1 MGRLLF
7 KGGTVVDP
15 SQGINGNYDVLIE
28 GERIVKVEKGIK
40 SIEAETVVDVSG
52 LILTPGFIDLHSHLR
67 DPGQEWKEDIE
78 SGSNAAVA
86 GGFTSVCCMANTDP
100 VNDNPTVTRYIIE
113 KAQKVGLC
121 DVFPIGAITKGLKG
135 EELAEIGL
143 MVKAGIVAISDDG
156 ETPKDSKVLRN
167 AMDYARSLGIP
178 VFTHSEDKTL
188 SAGGH
193 MNEGPLSSILGIPGM
208 PPEAED
214 IGTMRDIL
222 IARLTGA
229 HIHVC
234 HVSSKG
240 ALQIIEAAKGE
251 GVKVTCE
258 ITPHHF
264 TLTEEAVREFN
275 TNAKM
280 CPPLRTEDHVEAC
293 RNALKTGVADA
304 IATDHAPHSEDEKL
318 VEFCQAPFGI
328 IGFQTAL
335 PLSLNLVREGY
346 LTLEQV
352 VEKLS
357 VNPARIIGKK
367 DIGTLRP
374 GARANITVFDPE
386 EEFYLTKDLIK
397 SKSYNTPFL
406 NQRLRGKV
414 KFTVYS
420 GKIVYKSV

>member
-15 SQGINGNYDVLIE
+15 SQGINGNYDILIE
-28 GERIVKVEKGIK
+28 GERVVKVEKDID
-40 SIEAETVVDVSG
+40 SVEAETVIDISG

-100 VNDNPTVTRYIIE
+100 VNDNPTVTKYIIE
-113 KAQKVGLC
+113 KAKKVGLC
-121 DVFPIGAITKGLKG
+121 DVFPIGAITKGLRG

-178 VFTHSEDKTL
+178 IFTHSEDKTL

-193 MNEGPLSSILGIPGM
+193 MNEGPLSSLLGIPGM

-222 IARLTGA
+222 IAKLTGA

-240 ALQIIEAAKGE
+240 ALQIIESAKRE

-264 TLTEEAVREFN
+264 TLTEEAVKEFN

-280 CPPLRTEDHVEAC
+280 CPPLRTKDHVEAC
-293 RNALKTGVADA
+293 RVALKTGIADA
-304 IATDHAPHSEDEKL
+304 IATDHAPHTEDEKL

-328 IGFQTAL
+328 IGFQTVL

-346 LTLEQV
+346 LTLSQM

-357 VNPARIIGKK
+357 TNPAKIIRKSS
-367 DIGTLRP
+367 IGTLKS
-374 GARANITVFDPE
+374 GARANITIFDPD
-386 EEFYLTKDLIK
+386 EEFILTKDLIK

-406 NQRLRGKV
+406 NKKLKGRV
-414 KFTVYS
+414 KFTVYN
-420 GKIVYKSV
+420 GRIVYKTV

>member
-240 ALQIIEAAKGE
+240 ALQIIEAAKRE

-406 NQRLRGKV
+406 NQRFRGKV

>member
-1 MGRLLF
+1 MARLLF
-7 KGGTVVDP
+7 KGARVVDP
-15 SQGINGNYDVLIE
+15 SQGIDGELDVLIE
-28 GERIVKVEKGIK
+28 GKRITKLEKNI
-40 SIEAETVVDVSG
+40 SPVEAEQVIDVSG

-78 SGSNAAVA
+78 TGTHAAVA

-113 KAQKVGLC
+113 KAEKVGLC

-178 VFTHSEDKTL
+178 VFTHSEDKSL

-193 MNEGPLSSILGIPGM
+193 MNEGPLSSFLGIPGM

-222 IARLTGA
+222 VAKLTGA

-240 ALQIIEAAKGE
+240 ALQIIESAKRE
-251 GVKVTCE
+251 GVRVTCE

-293 RNALKTGVADA
+293 KNALKTGVADA
-304 IATDHAPHSEDEKL
+304 IATDHAPHTEDEKM

-346 LTLEQV
+346 LTLSQM

-357 VNPARIIGKK
+357 TNPARIIRKS
-367 DIGTLRP
+367 DIGTLKP

-386 EEFYLTKDLIK
+386 EEFTLTEDLIK
-397 SKSYNTPFL
+397 SKSRNTPFL
-406 NQRLRGKV
+406 NRKLKGMV
-414 KFTVYS
+414 KFTLHN
-420 GKIVYKSV
+420 GRIVYKTV

>member
-1 MGRLLF
+1 MRLLI
-7 KGGTVVDP
+7 KGGRVVDP
-15 SQGINGNYDVLIE
+15 SQGIDGVYDLLIE
-28 GERIVKVEKGIK
+28 GNRILKLEENIDI
-40 SIEAETVVDVSG
+40 SEASQVIDAQGLVVS
-52 LILTPGFIDLHSHLR
+52 PGFIDLHSHLR

-78 SGSNAAVA
+78 TGSQAAVS
-86 GGFTSVCCMANTDP
+86 GGFTSVCCMANTEP
-100 VNDNPTVTRYIIE
+100 VNDNPSVTRYIIE
-113 KAQKVGLC
+113 KAEKVGLC

-143 MVKAGIVAISDDG
+143 MVKAGIVGISDDG

-178 VFTHSEDKTL
+178 VFTHSEDKSL

-193 MNEGPLSSILGIPGM
+193 MNEGPLSSKLGIPGM

-222 IARLTGA
+222 IAKLTGA

-240 ALQIIEAAKGE
+240 ALKLIEEAKRE
-251 GVKVTCE
+251 GVRVTCE

-264 TLTEEAVREFN
+264 TLTEEAVKDFN

-293 RNALKTGVADA
+293 RMALKSGVADA

-318 VEFCQAPFGI
+318 VEFCRAPFGI

-335 PLSLNLVREGY
+335 PLSLELVRKGY
-346 LTLEQV
+346 LTLTGLI
-352 VEKLS
+352 EKLS
-357 VNPARIIGKK
+357 LNPARILRKR
-367 DIGTLRP
+367 DIGTLKP
-374 GARANITVFDPE
+374 GSRANVTVFNPD
-386 EEFYLTKDLIK
+386 EEFVLTKDFIK
-397 SKSYNTPFL
+397 SKSFNTPFL
-406 NQRLRGKV
+406 NQKLKGKV
-414 KFTVYS
+414 KLTIYN
-420 GKIVYKSV
+420 GKIVFKDF

>member
-1 MGRLLF
+1 MERLLF
-7 KGGTVVDP
+7 KGARVIDP
-15 SQGINGNYDVLIE
+15 SQGIDGQFDVLIE
-28 GERIVKVEKGIK
+28 GNRIVKVEKNIIT
-40 SIEAETVVDVSG
+40 SEASQVIDVSG

-100 VNDNPTVTRYIIE
+100 INDNPSVTRYIIE
-113 KAQKVGLC
+113 KAQRIDLC
-121 DVFPIGAITKGLKG
+121 DVFPVGAMTKGLKG
-135 EELAEIGL
+135 KELAEIGL

-156 ETPKDSKVLRN
+156 ETPEDTKVLRN

-193 MNEGPLSSILGIPGM
+193 MNEGPLSSKLGIPGM

-214 IGTMRDIL
+214 IGTIRDIL
-222 IARLTGA
+222 IAKLTGV

-240 ALQIIEAAKGE
+240 AIKIIERAKEE
-251 GVKVTCE
+251 GVRVTCE

-264 TLTEEAVREFN
+264 TLTEDAVKDFN

-280 CPPLRTEDHVEAC
+280 CPPLRTRDHVEAC
-293 RNALKTGVADA
+293 KKALKDGIADA

-318 VEFCQAPFGI
+318 VEFCRAPFGI

-335 PLSLNLVREGY
+335 PLALNLVREGY
-346 LTLEQV
+346 LTLSQLI
-352 VEKLS
+352 EKLS
-357 VNPARIIGKK
+357 TNPARIINKN
-367 DIGTLRP
+367 DLGTLKK
-374 GARANITVFDPE
+374 GARANLTVFDPN
-386 EEFYLTKDLIK
+386 EEFVLTKDLIK
-397 SKSYNTPFL
+397 SKSFNTPFL
-406 NQRLRGKV
+406 NWKLKGKV
-414 KFTVYS
+414 KFTIYN
-420 GKIVYKSV
+420 GKIVYKSL

>member
-1 MGRLLF
+1 MTRLLF
-7 KGGTVVDP
+7 KGARVVDP
-15 SQGINGNYDVLIE
+15 SQGINGQFDVLVE
-28 GERIVKVEKGIK
+28 GERVVKVEKNV
-40 SIEAETVVDVSG
+40 SSAEAEKIIDVSG
-52 LILTPGFIDLHSHLR
+52 LVLTPGFIDLHCHLR

-100 VNDNPTVTRYIIE
+100 VNDNPTVTRYIVE
-113 KAQKVGLC
+113 KAAKVGLC

-193 MNEGPLSSILGIPGM
+193 MNEGPISSLLGIPGM

-222 IARLTGA
+222 IAKLTGA

-234 HVSSKG
+234 HVSSRG
-240 ALQIIEAAKGE
+240 ALQIIEKAKRE
-251 GVKVTCE
+251 GVRITCE

-264 TLTEEAVREFN
+264 TLTEDAVRDFS

-280 CPPLRTEDHVEAC
+280 CPPLRTEDHVKAC
-293 RNALKTGVADA
+293 REALKTGVADA
-304 IATDHAPHSEDEKL
+304 IATDHAPHTEDEKL

-346 LTLEQV
+346 LTLEQM

-357 VNPARIIGKK
+357 VNPARIIGKRN
-367 DIGTLRP
+367 IGTLKP
-374 GARANITVFDPE
+374 GAKANITVFDPE
-386 EEFYLTKDLIK
+386 EEFVLTKDLIK

-406 NQRLRGKV
+406 NRKLKGKV
-414 KFTVYS
+414 KFTVYN
-420 GKIVYKSV
+420 GRIVYKSM

>member
-193 MNEGPLSSILGIPGM
+193 MNEGPLSSFLGIPGM

>member
-1 MGRLLF
+1 MARLLF
-7 KGGTVVDP
+7 KGARVIDP
-15 SQGINGNYDVLIE
+15 SQGIDGELDVLIE
-28 GERIVKVEKGIK
+28 GERITKLEENISPV
-40 SIEAETVVDVSG
+40 EAEQVIDVSG
-52 LILTPGFIDLHSHLR
+52 LILTPGFIDLHCHLR

-78 SGSNAAVA
+78 TGTHAAVA

-113 KAQKVGLC
+113 KAEKVGLC

-156 ETPKDSKVLRN
+156 ETPRDSKVLRN

-178 VFTHSEDKTL
+178 VFTHSEDKSL

-193 MNEGPLSSILGIPGM
+193 MNEGPLSSLLGIPGM

-222 IARLTGA
+222 VAKLTGA

-240 ALQIIEAAKGE
+240 ALQIIESAKRE
-251 GVKVTCE
+251 GVRVTCE

-293 RNALKTGVADA
+293 KNALKTGVADA
-304 IATDHAPHSEDEKL
+304 IATDHAPHTEDEKM

-335 PLSLNLVREGY
+335 PLSLNLVR
-346 LTLEQV
+346 
-352 VEKLS
+352 K
-357 VNPARIIGKK
+357 
-367 DIGTLRP
+367 GTLR
-374 GARANITVFDPE
+374 
-386 EEFYLTKDLIK
+386 
-397 SKSYNTPFL
+397 
-406 NQRLRGKV
+406 
-414 KFTVYS
+414 
-420 GKIVYKSV
+420 

>member
-1 MGRLLF
+1 MTSILF
-7 KGGTVVDP
+7 KGARVVDP
-15 SQGINGNYDVLIE
+15 SQGIDRVLDLLIE
-28 GERIVKVEKGIK
+28 GNRIVKVEENISTSEAGR
-40 SIEAETVVDVSG
+40 SIDVSG
-52 LILTPGFIDLHSHLR
+52 LVLTPGFIDLHCHLR

-78 SGSNAAVA
+78 TGTLAAVA
-86 GGFTSVCCMANTDP
+86 GGFTSICCMANTDP

-113 KAQKVGLC
+113 KAEKVGLC

-178 VFTHSEDKTL
+178 VFTHSEDKSL

-193 MNEGPLSSILGIPGM
+193 MNEGPLSSLLGIPGM

-222 IARLTGA
+222 IAKLTGA

-240 ALQIIEAAKGE
+240 ALQIIEAAKRE

-280 CPPLRTEDHVEAC
+280 CPPLRTEDHVEVC
-293 RNALKTGVADA
+293 KNALKTGVADA
-304 IATDHAPHSEDEKL
+304 IATDHAPHTEDEKM
-318 VEFCQAPFGI
+318 VEFCRAPFGI

-335 PLSLNLVREGY
+335 SLSLNLVREGY
-346 LTLEQV
+346 LTLSQM

-357 VNPARIIGKK
+357 TNPARIIRKS
-367 DIGTLRP
+367 DIGTLKP

-386 EEFYLTKDLIK
+386 EEFTLTEDLIK
-397 SKSYNTPFL
+397 SKSKNTPFL
-406 NQRLRGKV
+406 NRKLKGMV
-414 KFTVYS
+414 KFTLHN
-420 GKIVYKSV
+420 GRIVYKTV

>member
-1 MGRLLF
+1 MARLLF
-7 KGGTVVDP
+7 KGARVVDP
-15 SQGINGNYDVLIE
+15 SQGIDEKLDVLVE
-28 GERIVKVEKGIK
+28 GERILKLEENI
-40 SIEAETVVDVSG
+40 SSTEAEQVIDVSG
-52 LILTPGFIDLHSHLR
+52 LILTPGFIDLHCHLR

-100 VNDNPTVTRYIIE
+100 VNDNPTVTKYIIE
-113 KAQKVGLC
+113 KAEKVGLC

-178 VFTHSEDKTL
+178 IFTHSEDKTL

-193 MNEGPLSSILGIPGM
+193 MNEGPLSSLLGIPGM

-222 IARLTGA
+222 IAKLTGA

-240 ALQIIEAAKGE
+240 ALQIIESAKRE

-264 TLTEEAVREFN
+264 TLTEEAVKEFN

-280 CPPLRTEDHVEAC
+280 CPPLRTKDHVEAC
-293 RNALKTGVADA
+293 RVALKTGIADA
-304 IATDHAPHSEDEKL
+304 IATDHAPHTEDEKL

-346 LTLEQV
+346 LTLSQM

-357 VNPARIIGKK
+357 TNPAKIIGKSS
-367 DIGTLRP
+367 IGTLKP
-374 GARANITVFDPE
+374 GARANITIFDPE
-386 EEFYLTKDLIK
+386 EEFILTKDLIK

-406 NQRLRGKV
+406 NKKLKGRV
-414 KFTVYS
+414 KFTVYN
-420 GKIVYKSV
+420 GRIVYKTV

>member
-1 MGRLLF
+1 MASILF
-7 KGGTVVDP
+7 KGARVVDP
-15 SQGINGNYDVLIE
+15 SLGIDRVLDVLIE
-28 GERIVKVEKGIK
+28 ENRIVKVEENISLSEAGR
-40 SIEAETVVDVSG
+40 SIDVSG
-52 LILTPGFIDLHSHLR
+52 LVLTPGFIDLHCHLR

-78 SGSNAAVA
+78 TGTHAAVA

-100 VNDNPTVTRYIIE
+100 VNDNPTVTKYIIE
-113 KAQKVGLC
+113 KAEKVGLC

-156 ETPKDSKVLRN
+156 ETPRDSKVLRN

-178 VFTHSEDKTL
+178 VFTHSEDKSL

-193 MNEGPLSSILGIPGM
+193 MNEGPLSSFLGIPGM

-222 IARLTGA
+222 VAKLTGA

-240 ALQIIEAAKGE
+240 ALQIIESAKRE
-251 GVKVTCE
+251 GVRVTCE

-280 CPPLRTEDHVEAC
+280 CPPLRTEDHVDAC
-293 RNALKTGVADA
+293 KNALKTGVADA
-304 IATDHAPHSEDEKL
+304 IATDHAPHTEDEKL

-346 LTLEQV
+346 LTLSQM

-357 VNPARIIGKK
+357 TNPARIIRKS
-367 DIGTLRP
+367 DIGTLKP

-386 EEFYLTKDLIK
+386 EEFTLTEDLIK
-397 SKSYNTPFL
+397 SKSKNTPFL
-406 NQRLRGKV
+406 NRKLKGMV
-414 KFTVYS
+414 KFTLHN
-420 GKIVYKSV
+420 GRIVYKTV

>member
-1 MGRLLF
+1 MRLLIR
-7 KGGTVVDP
+7 GGRVVDP
-15 SQGINGNYDVLIE
+15 SQGIDGVYDLLIE
-28 GERIVKVEKGIK
+28 GSRILKLEENIDT
-40 SIEAETVVDVSG
+40 SEASQVIDVQGLVVS
-52 LILTPGFIDLHSHLR
+52 PGFIDLHSHLR

-78 SGSNAAVA
+78 TGSQAAVS
-86 GGFTSVCCMANTDP
+86 GGFTSVCCMANTEP
-100 VNDNPTVTRYIIE
+100 VNDNPSVTRYIIE
-113 KAQKVGLC
+113 KAEKVGLC

-143 MVKAGIVAISDDG
+143 MVKAGIVGISDDG

-178 VFTHSEDKTL
+178 VFTHSEDKSL

-193 MNEGPLSSILGIPGM
+193 MNEGPLSSKLGIPGM

-222 IARLTGA
+222 IAKLTGA

-240 ALQIIEAAKGE
+240 ALKLIEEAKRE
-251 GVKVTCE
+251 GVRVTCE

-264 TLTEEAVREFN
+264 TLTEEAVKDFN

-293 RNALKTGVADA
+293 RMALKSGVADA

-318 VEFCQAPFGI
+318 VEFCRAPFGI

-335 PLSLNLVREGY
+335 PLSLELVRKGY
-346 LTLEQV
+346 LTLTGL

-357 VNPARIIGKK
+357 LNPARILRKR
-367 DIGTLRP
+367 DIGTLKP
-374 GARANITVFDPE
+374 GSRANVTVFNPD
-386 EEFYLTKDLIK
+386 EEFVLTKDFIK
-397 SKSYNTPFL
+397 SKSFNTPFL
-406 NQRLRGKV
+406 NQKLKGKV
-414 KFTVYS
+414 KLTIYN
-420 GKIVYKSV
+420 GKIVFKDF

>member
-1 MGRLLF
+1 MARLLF
-7 KGGTVVDP
+7 KGARVVDP
-15 SQGINGNYDVLIE
+15 SQGINGEFDVLVE
-28 GERIVKVEKGIK
+28 GERIVKVEKNIS
-40 SIEAETVVDVSG
+40 SIEAEKVIDVSG
-52 LILTPGFIDLHSHLR
+52 LVLTPGFIDLHCHLR

-78 SGSNAAVA
+78 SGSKAAVA

-100 VNDNPTVTRYIIE
+100 VNDNPTVTRYIVE
-113 KAQKVGLC
+113 KAERVGLC

-143 MVKAGIVAISDDG
+143 MVKTGIVAISDDG

-193 MNEGPLSSILGIPGM
+193 MNEGPLSSLLGIPGM

-214 IGTMRDIL
+214 VGTMRDIL
-222 IARLTGA
+222 VAKLTGA

-240 ALQIIEAAKGE
+240 ALQIIENAKKE
-251 GVKVTCE
+251 GVRVTCE

-264 TLTEEAVREFN
+264 TLTEEAVKEFN

-293 RNALKTGVADA
+293 RRALKTGVADA
-304 IATDHAPHSEDEKL
+304 IATDHAPHTEDEKL

-335 PLSLNLVREGY
+335 SLSLNLVREGY
-346 LTLEQV
+346 LTLEQM

-357 VNPARIIGKK
+357 VNPAKIIRKS
-367 DIGTLRP
+367 DIGTLKP

-386 EEFYLTKDLIK
+386 EEFILTKDLIK
-397 SKSYNTPFL
+397 SKSSNTPFL
-406 NQRLRGKV
+406 NRKLKGRV
-414 KFTVYS
+414 KFTVYN
-420 GKIVYKSV
+420 GRIVYKSV

>member
-1 MGRLLF
+1 MASILF
-7 KGGTVVDP
+7 KGARVVDP
-15 SQGINGNYDVLIE
+15 SLGIDRVLDVLIE
-28 GERIVKVEKGIK
+28 ENRIVKVEENISLSEAGR
-40 SIEAETVVDVSG
+40 SIDVSG
-52 LILTPGFIDLHSHLR
+52 LVLTPGFIDLHCHLR

-78 SGSNAAVA
+78 TGTHAAVA

-113 KAQKVGLC
+113 KAEKVGLC

-156 ETPKDSKVLRN
+156 ETPRDSKVLRN

-178 VFTHSEDKTL
+178 VFTHSEDKSL

-193 MNEGPLSSILGIPGM
+193 MNEGPLSSFLGIPGM

-222 IARLTGA
+222 VAKLTGA

-240 ALQIIEAAKGE
+240 ALQIIESAKRE
-251 GVKVTCE
+251 GVRVTCE

-280 CPPLRTEDHVEAC
+280 CPPLRTEDHVDAC
-293 RNALKTGVADA
+293 KNALKTGVADA
-304 IATDHAPHSEDEKL
+304 IATDHAPHTEDEKM

-346 LTLEQV
+346 LTLSQM

-357 VNPARIIGKK
+357 TNPARIIRKS
-367 DIGTLRP
+367 DIGTLKP

-386 EEFYLTKDLIK
+386 EEFTLTEDLIK
-397 SKSYNTPFL
+397 SKSKNTPFL
-406 NQRLRGKV
+406 NRKLKGMV
-414 KFTVYS
+414 KFTLHN
-420 GKIVYKSV
+420 GRIVYKTV